1 MAWGA
6 SVDRMRWLW
15 NVLSLKSGYG
25 FVSHLQPG
33 QRWDAAEFHLTGVRF
48 VDRMMERVQDYGVKE
63 PSGATLLEIGCGV
76 GRFMQPFACRF
87 KHVTGIDISRVMLA
101 RARRYCA
108 SLPNITYLLN
118 DGASIPLPDAS
129 VDYCV
134 SAGVFQHITDAE
146 VILNY
151 IREALR
157 VLVPGGVFLF
167 QFEGNR
173 TAAVGHN
180 QTGARISAALLDAGL
195 AKADYRI
202 REISIDPADAVRCV
216 VIVLEK
222 CAPGTHAAAAG
233 RSFAQWPMSER
244 RWMSGVYD
252 DVQTRTQMHAR
263 QQQAPL
269 QLTFYDDP

>member
-1 MAWGA
+1 MARDQHVK
-6 SVDRMRWLW
+6 SMRWLW
-15 NVLSLKSGYG
+15 NVLSLKSRFG

-33 QRWDAAEFHLTGVRF
+33 QRWDPAEFHLTGVRF
-48 VDRMMERVQDYGVKE
+48 VDRMMDRLEEYGDKE
-63 PSGATLLEIGCGV
+63 PSTATLLEIGCGV
-76 GRFMQPFACRF
+76 GRFMRPFACRF
-87 KHVTGIDISRVMLA
+87 KHVIGIDISRVMLA

-108 SLPNITYLLN
+108 GLPNITYLLN
-118 DGASIPLPDAS
+118 DGASLPVADGS

-157 VLVPGGVFLF
+157 VLAPGGIFLF

-180 QTGARISAALLDAGL
+180 QLGARLGAALLDAGL
-195 AKADYRI
+195 AEASFRI
-202 REISIDPADAVRCV
+202 REVSTDPKDAIRCV

-222 CAPGTHAAAAG
+222 CAMSTPAE
-233 RSFAQWPMSER
+233 RSFKTWPMTER

-252 DVQTRTQMHAR
+252 DVKTRTRMHAR

-269 QLTFYDDP
+269 KLTFYDD

>member
-1 MAWGA
+1 MAREHHVK
-6 SVDRMRWLW
+6 SMRWLW
-15 NVLSLKSGYG
+15 NVLSLKSRFG

-33 QRWDAAEFHLTGVRF
+33 QRWDPAEFHLTGVRF
-48 VDRMMERVQDYGVKE
+48 VDRMMERLEEFGDKE
-63 PSGATLLEIGCGV
+63 PSTATLLEIGCGV
-76 GRFMQPFACRF
+76 GRFMRPFACRF
-87 KHVTGIDISRVMLA
+87 KHVIGIDISRVMLA

-108 SLPNITYLLN
+108 GLPNITYLLN
-118 DGASIPLPDAS
+118 DGASLPVADGS

-134 SAGVFQHITDAE
+134 SAGVFQHITDSE

-157 VLVPGGVFLF
+157 VLAPGGIFLF

-180 QTGARISAALLDAGL
+180 QLGARISAALLDAGL
-195 AKADYRI
+195 TDTNFRI
-202 REISIDPADAVRCV
+202 REVSIDPKDAMRCV

-222 CAPGTHAAAAG
+222 CTASTPAE
-233 RSFAQWPMSER
+233 RSFLTWPMTER

-252 DVQTRTQMHAR
+252 DVKTRTRMHAR
-263 QQQAPL
+263 QQQTPL
-269 QLTFYDDP
+269 KMTFYDD